1 MFGLWWNKV
10 LWLTCV
16 AQLPKYQQDSC
27 PVMSMCDKQSKLG
40 CVTARNRVKD
50 VVWIKVDTDEG
61 TKQLSLSLIDSH
73 VMDVV
78 SCFSSKVGFRGWP
91 KL

>member
-1 MFGLWWNKV
+1 
-10 LWLTCV
+10 
-16 AQLPKYQQDSC
+16 
-27 PVMSMCDKQSKLG
+27 MSMCDKQSKLG

>member
-27 PVMSMCDKQSKLG
+27 PVMSMCDKQSMLG
-40 CVTARNRVKD
+40 CATSRYRIKD
-50 VVWIKVDTDEG
+50 VVWIKVEIQI
-61 TKQLSLSLIDSH
+61 KVPSSFPCLIDSH